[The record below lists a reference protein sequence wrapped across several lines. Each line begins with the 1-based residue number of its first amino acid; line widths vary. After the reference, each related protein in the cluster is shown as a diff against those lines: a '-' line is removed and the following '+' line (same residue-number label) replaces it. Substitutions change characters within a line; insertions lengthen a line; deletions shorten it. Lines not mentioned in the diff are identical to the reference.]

1 MKKNIIVLVFAVLL
15 LSACG
20 ERGLR
25 LIAESQPRIFPP
37 IDYPA
42 GPDLAVVEWDVPRQG
57 GQPVLNSNIFLG
69 LSQEGYEAYLENMAK
84 LEARERM
91 WRARVDE
98 VNRQR
103 AAEAGTAPAPTPAA
117 TPAPVVQP
125 APAR

>member
-1 MKKNIIVLVFAVLL
+1 MTRIKNILILIGTLLL

-20 ERGLR
+20 GGGGLR
-25 LIAESQPRIFPP
+25 LIASTQPRILPP
-37 IDYPA
+37 IEYPP
-42 GPDLAVVEWDVPRQG
+42 GPDLVAVEWDIPRSN

-69 LSQEGYEAYLENMAK
+69 LSQDGYEAYLENMAK

-103 AAEAGTAPAPTPAA
+103 AAENATEPT
-117 TPAPVVQP
+117 PVVQP

>member
-1 MKKNIIVLVFAVLL
+1 MKKNILVLIVAALL

-25 LIAESQPRIFPP
+25 LIGESQPRIFPP
-37 IDYPA
+37 IDYPP
-42 GPDLAVVEWDVPRQG
+42 GPDLAPIEWDVPRTN
-57 GQPVLNSNIFLG
+57 GQPILNSNIFLG
-69 LSQEGYEAYLENMAK
+69 LTQDGYETYLENMAK

-103 AAEAGTAPAPTPAA
+103 AAEASAAPAP